1 MAGFLCKNR
10 GLFKIGTIL
19 SVTLCFVSCWPREPR
34 LAQDKKEETSLI
46 IMERKNIGTEKAL
59 QKIKHFCS
67 YQERSHQEVK
77 EKLYSFGLYKEDVE
91 ALISQ
96 MIEENY
102 LNEERFAVAFAGG
115 RFRIK
120 KWGKIKIRYEL
131 KQKRISDYCIKKGL
145 ASINDEEYLITL
157 EKLFKEKRSSLRT
170 EKNIFIKKQKIRS
183 FLMQRG
189 FEPQLISELIQQM

>member
-1 MAGFLCKNR
+1 
-10 GLFKIGTIL
+10 
-19 SVTLCFVSCWPREPR
+19 
-34 LAQDKKEETSLI
+34 
-46 IMERKNIGTEKAL
+46 MERKNIGTEKAL

-91 ALISQ
+91 ALLSQ

-102 LNEERFAVAFAGG
+102 LNEERYAIAFAGG
-115 RFRIK
+115 KFRIK

-131 KQKRISDYCIKKGL
+131 QQKRVSAFCIKLAL
-145 ASINDEEYLITL
+145 ASIDETEYIDTL
-157 EKLFKEKRSSLRT
+157 GKLFEEKRATL
-170 EKNIFIKKQKIRS
+170 KPGQNIFIKKQQITS

-189 FEPQLISELIQQM
+189 FEPALISGFINKM

>member
-1 MAGFLCKNR
+1 
-10 GLFKIGTIL
+10 
-19 SVTLCFVSCWPREPR
+19 
-34 LAQDKKEETSLI
+34 
-46 IMERKNIGTEKAL
+46 MERKNIGAEKAL

-77 EKLYSFGLYKEDVE
+77 EKLYSFGLYKADVE
-91 ALISQ
+91 LLLSQ

-120 KWGKIKIRYEL
+120 RWGRIKIGNEL
-131 KQKRISDYCIKKGL
+131 KQRRISEYCIKRGL
-145 ASINDEEYLITL
+145 ASIDEKEYMNTL
-157 EKLFKEKRSSLRT
+157 QKLFEKKRESLKA
-170 EKNIFIKKQKIRS
+170 EKNSSIKKQKTWS

-189 FEPQLISELIQQM
+189 FEPQLISEFINEM